1 MNAENDSGQ
10 KNSTA
15 ATAQP
20 TLCGGGPT
28 GTGAGGACGA
38 VVGSDSVI
46 SDSLS
51 MDWRQLRRY
60 CRQRCRIGR
69 QTRGDLCTISLRT
82 RHQACCIGVVGEE
95 VKQTDFS
102 RAHRREYRRK
112 VQLCL
117 DVFET
122 MLAQSSFEFERP
134 LTGMEIE
141 CNLVDADYQPAM
153 SNQEVLASIADPAY
167 QTELGAYN
175 IEFNVP
181 PRPLPGRAALELEAE
196 VRASLNAAES
206 KANRDGAHIVMI
218 GILPTLMPEHLS
230 GDWMSESTRYQAL
243 NDSIFTARGEDILI
257 DIAGPERLSLQAASI
272 APESACTSMQ
282 LHLQV
287 SPGDFA
293 KNWNA
298 AQVLA
303 GPQLALGANSPY
315 FFGHQLWS
323 ETRIELFAQATDTRP
338 DELKAQ
344 GVRPRVWF
352 GERWIT
358 SIFDLFEENV
368 RYFPSLLPELSDED
382 PVAELAEGRTPQLAG
397 TAAAQRHDLP
407 VEPPGVRRRRRS
419 AATCGWRTAC
429 CPPGPTV
436 VDMMANSAFY
446 YGMLRTL
453 SEEDR
458 PLWTKMSF
466 AAAHQNFLEAAQHG
480 MDARLYW
487 PGLGEVTPDEL
498 VLRQLLPM
506 ARRGPAQLGRGRRG
520 VRPLSRRHRGPRED
534 RPQRVGLAGG
544 DGAGAAGARHG
555 PAGGAGRD
563 AAAVLRADAQQR
575 ARAHLGRLSDEDRA
589 GGGSSWRF

>member
-1 MNAENDSGQ
+1 MHHFLAS
-10 KNSTA
+10 A
-15 ATAQP
+15 
-20 TLCGGGPT
+20 
-28 GTGAGGACGA
+28 
-38 VVGSDSVI
+38 
-46 SDSLS
+46 SLS
-51 MDWRQLRRY
+51 LLHRL
-60 CRQRCRIGR
+60 
-69 QTRGDLCTISLRT
+69 
-82 RHQACCIGVVGEE
+82 VGEE

-122 MLAQSSFEFERP
+122 MLTRSSFEFERP

-141 CNLVDADYQPAM
+141 CNLVDAGYQPAM
-153 SNQEVLASIADPAY
+153 SNSEVLTSIADPAY

-181 PRPLPGRAALELEAE
+181 PRPLPGRAALELESE

-206 KANRDGAHIVMI
+206 KANASGSHIVMI
-218 GILPTLMPEHLS
+218 GILPTLMPEHLT

-243 NDSIFTARGEDILI
+243 NDSIFYARGEDIQI

-287 SPGDFA
+287 SPEDFA

-298 AQVLA
+298 AQVIA

-358 SIFDLFEENV
+358 SIFDLS
-368 RYFPSLLPELSDED
+368 RRTSAISRRCCPSCPARTRSRSSPTDARRHSRNCGCTTGRSTDGTGRCTTSWTVD
-382 PVAELAEGRTPQLAG
+382 PTCASRIVCCPQA
-397 TAAAQRHDLP
+397 
-407 VEPPGVRRRRRS
+407 RRS
-419 AATCGWRTAC
+419 ST
-429 CPPGPTV
+429 
-436 VDMMANSAFY
+436 
-446 YGMLRTL
+446 
-453 SEEDR
+453 
-458 PLWTKMSF
+458 
-466 AAAHQNFLEAAQHG
+466 
-480 MDARLYW
+480 
-487 PGLGEVTPDEL
+487 
-498 VLRQLLPM
+498 
-506 ARRGPAQLGRGRRG
+506 
-520 VRPLSRRHRGPRED
+520 
-534 RPQRVGLAGG
+534 
-544 DGAGAAGARHG
+544 
-555 PAGGAGRD
+555 
-563 AAAVLRADAQQR
+563 
-575 ARAHLGRLSDEDRA
+575 
-589 GGGSSWRF
+589 

>member
-1 MNAENDSGQ
+1 M
-10 KNSTA
+10 
-15 ATAQP
+15 
-20 TLCGGGPT
+20 
-28 GTGAGGACGA
+28 
-38 VVGSDSVI
+38 
-46 SDSLS
+46 
-51 MDWRQLRRY
+51 
-60 CRQRCRIGR
+60 
-69 QTRGDLCTISLRT
+69 
-82 RHQACCIGVVGEE
+82 
-95 VKQTDFS
+95 KQTVFS
-102 RAHRREYRRK
+102 RAHRRDYRRK
-112 VQLCL
+112 VQLSL

-122 MLAQSSFEFERP
+122 MLAQSSFDFEKP

-141 CNLVDADYQPAM
+141 CNLVDSHYQPAM
-153 SNQEVLASIADPAY
+153 SNSEVLASIADPAY

-181 PRPLPGRAALELEAE
+181 PRRLPGRAALDLEGE
-196 VRASLNAAES
+196 VRASLNAAEV
-206 KANRDGAHIVMI
+206 KANTDGAHIVMI

-230 GDWMSESTRYQAL
+230 GPWMSESTRYQAL
-243 NDSIFTARGEDILI
+243 NDSIFTARGEDIMI
-257 DIAGPERLSLQAASI
+257 DIAGPERLSLQTASI

-287 SPGDFA
+287 SPADFA
-293 KNWNA
+293 NNWNA

-315 FFGHQLWS
+315 FFGHHLWS

-338 DELKAQ
+338 DELKTQ

-382 PVAELAEGRTPQLAG
+382 PVAELAAGRTPQLSELRLHNG
-397 TAAAQRHDLP
+397 TIYRWNRPVYDVVNGRPHLRVENRVLP
-407 VEPPGVRRRRRS
+407 
-419 AATCGWRTAC
+419 A
-429 CPPGPTV
+429 GPTV

-446 YGMLRTL
+446 YGMLRAL

-466 AAAHQNFLEAAQHG
+466 AAAEANFLAAAQRG

-498 VLRQLLPM
+498 VLRELLPM
-506 ARRGPAQLGRGRRG
+506 AEEGLRRWEVAADVRDRYLGVIEGRAKTGRNGAVWQSAAVEALQGRG
-520 VRPLSRRHRGPRED
+520 LSRPDALAEMLRLYCERMHSNDPVHTWDLPR
-534 RPQRVGLAGG
+534 
-544 DGAGAAGARHG
+544 
-555 PAGGAGRD
+555 
-563 AAAVLRADAQQR
+563 
-575 ARAHLGRLSDEDRA
+575 
-589 GGGSSWRF
+589 